1 MLHVSYTSV
10 ILKNTFHLFLSLE
23 LTFFSSENLRHRER
37 NMASVWFPNFKDYI
51 RSVIEV
57 LLELSTSEISTP
69 RVHQAILNVIEDF
82 HIDFMNLV

>member
-1 MLHVSYTSV
+1 
-10 ILKNTFHLFLSLE
+10 
-23 LTFFSSENLRHRER
+23 
-37 NMASVWFPNFKDYI
+37 MASVWFPNFKDYI